1 MTGAELR
8 DELKKKGLKVAGTK
22 DEMLARLVAPKQSGG
37 V

>member
-8 DELKKKGLKVAGTK
+8 DELKNKGLKVAGTK